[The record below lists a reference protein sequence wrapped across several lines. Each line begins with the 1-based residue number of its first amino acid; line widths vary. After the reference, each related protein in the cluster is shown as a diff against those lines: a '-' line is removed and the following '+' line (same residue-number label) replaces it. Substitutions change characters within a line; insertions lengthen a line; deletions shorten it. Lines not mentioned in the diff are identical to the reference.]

1 MKEEKD
7 PLDLVFMALA
17 DKTRREMVHRLAN
30 QPLTINE
37 LTKDLGM
44 SLAAA
49 SKHIKVL
56 ENAKIVKRKV
66 EGRQHT
72 ISLAPERLG
81 IALDWVSIYR
91 NFWHRRMSALADT
104 LNEQNDKS

>member
-1 MKEEKD
+1 MSDDKD

-17 DKTRREMVHRLAN
+17 DKTRRVMIHRLAGKSMA
-30 QPLTINE
+30 ISE
-37 LTKDLGM
+37 LTQGLEM

-56 ENAKIVKRKV
+56 EKAKIVQRRI
-66 EGRQHT
+66 EGRTHT
-72 ISLAPERLG
+72 ISLIPERLG

-91 NFWHRRMSALADT
+91 NFWSSRMDALAES
-104 LNEQNDKS
+104 LEKNK